1 MKKVRQVVALTIAL
15 SYVAVCHSVAA
26 QEPRLVANAKNPE
39 TNTASVNKTT
49 PLSEEVEALKQRVTE
64 LESQNREMIQILKAV
79 NARLEKADEK
89 TTPPKT
95 LQAANK
101 SLAAPETAQ
110 PQTQTVKPEVAKA
123 APPVELVKWNEV
135 TAGGSKI
142 KLYGF
147 LRLDMVGDSQRP
159 NNPQSPQF
167 ITSPDGANNK
177 AGAGNFSLF
186 SKFTR
191 LGIDFS
197 GPRIA
202 KLGDAKISGRYE
214 MDFFGTVGAESRS
227 NARIRF
233 AWIKLNWEHAS
244 VVIGQDWQIVAPLL
258 PMPNQHSDM
267 FYIGNVGDRHALI
280 KTEWKQK
287 IGAGNLFLQG
297 GVGTTGASDS
307 EDLDNDGFRDGETS
321 KLPNIEGR
329 VAYAQSLWVKDK
341 PMTIGFGGL
350 YGSEKTIKPIVGR
363 TDFNPKLIAFDYV
376 LPLTK
381 KIDLRGENWRGTHLT
396 DFRGGINQAVNLTT
410 GREIRARGGW
420 SELKLTANSFYA
432 FHAGLTSDD
441 PVDGDLPTNARTRNR
456 SGYFGTRVTPSPN
469 FTFGFDFLRW
479 KTDYKG
485 LSSGTDNRVNLI
497 FQYNF

>member
-1 MKKVRQVVALTIAL
+1 MKKHLLITLTTIFFL
-15 SYVAVCHSVAA
+15 AVLLTEPLKA
-26 QEPRLVANAKNPE
+26 QDKVLPE
-39 TNTASVNKTT
+39 TSVEQT
-49 PLSEEVEALKQRVTE
+49 EVQALKQRVAI
-64 LESQNREMIQILKAV
+64 LEKQNFEMLQLLQIINAKLEKSEVVEAPKIINAV
-79 NARLEKADEK
+79 NKPEPVAQQAVA
-89 TTPPKT
+89 PKVET
-95 LQAANK
+95 AK
-101 SLAAPETAQ
+101 APET
-110 PQTQTVKPEVAKA
+110 
-123 APPVELVKWNEV
+123 VKWNEI

-147 LRLDMVGDSQRP
+147 LRLDAIGDSQRP
-159 NNPQSPQF
+159 NTPQSPQF
-167 ITSPDGANNK
+167 ITSPDASGNK
-177 AGAGNFSLF
+177 AGAGNFGLT

-191 LGIDFS
+191 LGIDFT

-233 AWIKLNWEHAS
+233 AWMKLNWEHAS

-258 PMPNQHSDM
+258 PVPNQHSDM
-267 FYIGNVGDRHALI
+267 FYVGNVGDRRPLI

-297 GVGTTGASDS
+297 GIGATGTSDS
-307 EDLDNDGFRDGETS
+307 EDLDADGFRDGETS
-321 KLPNIEGR
+321 KRPNIEGR

-350 YGSEKTIKPIVGR
+350 YGWEKTIKPIVGR
-363 TDFNPKLIAFDYV
+363 TDFNPKMIAFDYV

-381 KIDLRGENWRGTHLT
+381 KIDWRGENWRGTHLT
-396 DFRGGINQAVNLTT
+396 DFRGGINQGVNLTT

-420 SELKLTANSFYA
+420 SELKLTANSFYS
-432 FHAGLTSDD
+432 FHAGLTTDD
-441 PVDGDLPTNARTRNR
+441 PLDGDLPTNARTRNR

-485 LSSGTDNRVNLI
+485 LNSGIDNRVNLI